1 MKATNGGGIK
11 PEVTFV
17 KVTSS
22 TSPMG
27 VAASTPT
34 LSSTVPVSSTMKMLR
49 GIFTTSPKSNSA
61 SLLQIQT
68 GNEVERGSIASGVER
83 LIPCCAELSPTSAS
97 ISTSKNP
104 SPIVDKEDNN
114 DNNNN
119 NDINDPLT
127 VNTKNGQREEILS
140 ESTTFYPVSDDESP
154 DSVVTSDYS
163 SPTASFS
170 HAFSPAPASLV
181 TSHYSSPIEQNSP
194 LNSSAVISALSQ
206 PTSSSDTT
214 SSIPCSPDESPTL
227 ASPLLTSPIDSRSAS
242 APSSPYPDTSEKK
255 PNTTTYNTQINGY
268 TNGHT
273 NGQTNGTN
281 GQNGHTTVSPVN
293 ATRLGDVEP
302 SNSPVS
308 TVHSKDQATPSSST
322 PLTTSYAP
330 LQPGT
335 VKSFLKFFNG
345 KTTDPAVTSANRKS
359 VPFKSSQTVSEQPHS
374 PAKRTKSWKEVP
386 SQTVVQSGIVSK
398 AVLRRYSPNNGST
411 DKHNSLKTAPK
422 TVPPNTSPTVT
433 RQTWIKAKSD
443 Q

>member
-22 TSPMG
+22 TSPMAA
-27 VAASTPT
+27 AASTPT

-104 SPIVDKEDNN
+104 SPIADKEG
-114 DNNNN
+114 NNNN

-127 VNTKNGQREEILS
+127 VNTKNGQRENLLS
-140 ESTTFYPVSDDESP
+140 ESTTFCPVSDDESP

-255 PNTTTYNTQINGY
+255 PNTTTYNNQINGY

-281 GQNGHTTVSPVN
+281 GHTTVSPVN

-302 SNSPVS
+302 NNSPVS
-308 TVHSKDQATPSSST
+308 TVHSKDQATVIYFSS
-322 PLTTSYAP
+322 
-330 LQPGT
+330 
-335 VKSFLKFFNG
+335 
-345 KTTDPAVTSANRKS
+345 DP
-359 VPFKSSQTVSEQPHS
+359 
-374 PAKRTKSWKEVP
+374 
-386 SQTVVQSGIVSK
+386 
-398 AVLRRYSPNNGST
+398 
-411 DKHNSLKTAPK
+411 
-422 TVPPNTSPTVT
+422 
-433 RQTWIKAKSD
+433 
-443 Q
+443 